1 MKIYMEDELL
11 KNFEL
16 IPSSKEIVLMA
27 PAFMGKYN
35 LLSND
40 AIILATCKINNISI
54 LESHDTAFV
63 QPCAAEGIT
72 LLTPEKYNDPHRI

>member
-11 KNFEL
+11 KNFEF
-16 IPSSKEIVLMA
+16 IPSTKELLTVV
-27 PAFMGKYN
+27 PALMGKYN

-54 LESHDTAFV
+54 LASQDTDFV
-63 QPCAAEGIT
+63 QPCAV
-72 LLTPEKYNDPHRI
+72 

>member
-40 AIILATCKINNISI
+40 AIILAILKSI
-54 LESHDTAFV
+54 IPLFWHHTT
-63 QPCAAEGIT
+63 P
-72 LLTPEKYNDPHRI
+72 LLYNHAQRKE